1 MSHNNE
7 NKSNRPQEPFFKRL
21 HDSFRYYGVLSQ
33 VVDETRLCRDSATND
48 GLWRIAT
55 TQIEAM
61 SGQLADELWSAFY
74 IDDLEPRDHV
84 DELHQTLPGEEGA
97 LRAATGKVLAASDV
111 TEAPTLYQSLL
122 HARAWRSQM
131 ERLRGHHRDE
141 MEAYVL
147 HCAEME
153 GMSRREALLSAQQSV
168 TLQLQQ
174 DDWGIIYL
182 GHRESLPQML
192 GVMRF
197 HSGDRSGAVLDK
209 MMHLAAQLEWVEE
222 ELARV
227 EDTPY
232 VGANVGAN
240 VGGTSFE
247 EYIPEYLREGR
258 LFEAWEKLV
267 EAGYLTQDKRLAP
280 TTKKVAAQYIVRCF
294 CANRENN
301 EWLPFEKLW
310 EMDRL
315 RFNLGEPKKADKE
328 KIDKIFTF
336 CN

>member
-7 NKSNRPQEPFFKRL
+7 NKSNRLQEPFFKRL

-84 DELHQTLPGEEGA
+84 DGLHQTLPGEEGA

-209 MMHLAAQLEWVEE
+209 MMHLAAQLEWVED

-247 EYIPEYLREGR
+247 ECIPEYLREGR
-258 LFEAWEKLV
+258 LFGAWEKLRQ
-267 EAGYLTQDKRLAP
+267 EGLLDDKYQLSAKTSKLAA
-280 TTKKVAAQYIVRCF
+280 KYIVECF
-294 CANRENN
+294 CAGRKQIM
-301 EWLPFEKLW
+301 WSAFEKFWNLKH
-310 EMDRL
+310 L
-315 RFNLGEPKKADKE
+315 KNIKGSFNGALEQT
-328 KIDKIFTF
+328 ISKIFRES
-336 CN
+336 